1 MVNLLEVFTLDTGG
15 HHIDYNERDE
25 VDSQDDVNKE
35 TPVWITGPNPDAH
48 NALSQE
54 NTQQNRDQHG
64 PGENTRGLLIK
75 VG

>member
-35 TPVWITGPNPDAH
+35 TPVWITGPNPDSD
-48 NALSQE
+48 NTFSQK

-64 PGENTRGLLIK
+64 PGENARGLLIK